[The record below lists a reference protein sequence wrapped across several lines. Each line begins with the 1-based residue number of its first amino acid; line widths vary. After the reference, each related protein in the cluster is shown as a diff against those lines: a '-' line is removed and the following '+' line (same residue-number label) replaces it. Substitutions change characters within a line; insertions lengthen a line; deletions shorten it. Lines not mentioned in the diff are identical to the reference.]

1 MGLWRQRSI
10 GNTLASYGADLR
22 SKKGGAAPTMAQA
35 RRNSAVWACTR
46 LRGDLISSM
55 PVDAYR
61 VIDGI
66 QVEVTKPPVLVTPGG
81 KRWKMQAWLYASQH
95 PLDTLGNV
103 VGLITARDGLGLPA
117 VVELQDMSR
126 VTYCAHA
133 DRPDQWRIDG
143 KYYDLDDVWH
153 ERQYEL
159 AGHPLGLSPIAHAA
173 YSLEKYASAQE
184 FARDWFGGQAIP
196 AASLKN
202 TEKTVPRPA
211 AEEIK
216 DRFRA
221 SVKNGGLFVH
231 GRDWEYSP
239 IQAQI
244 SDANFLESMNAD
256 LVDVCRFLG
265 CPADVID
272 AMVSGQ
278 SVTYASIT
286 QRNLQL
292 LVHNLTAPVKRREE
306 ALSDLLPRPRFVKL
320 NSDAILRMDPET
332 RSRVIGQQVKDRT
345 LAPSEA
351 RALDNRQPF
360 TDEQYAEFD
369 RLFGQPKQTPSTA
382 QTGVPA

>member
-1 MGLWRQRSI
+1 MGLWQQRSAGSTI
-10 GNTLASYGADLR
+10 ADYGAALR
-22 SKKGGAAPTMAQA
+22 SKGGVAPTMKQA
-35 RRNSAVWACTR
+35 RRNSAVWACLR
-46 LRGDLISSM
+46 LRADLISSM

-61 VIDGI
+61 KVDGI
-66 QVEVTKPPVLVTPGG
+66 QVEVAKPPVLVTPGG
-81 KRWKMQAWLYASQH
+81 KRWKMQPWLSASQNS
-95 PLDTLGNV
+95 LDGIGNS

-117 VVELQDMSR
+117 VVELQDMTQ
-126 VTYCAHA
+126 VTYCAHS
-133 DRPDQWRIDG
+133 DRPDRWRIAG
-143 KYYDLDDVWH
+143 EYYDLDDVWH

-159 AGHPLGLSPIAHAA
+159 AGHPLGLSPIAYAA
-173 YSLEKYASAQE
+173 YTLEKYASAQE
-184 FARDWFGGQAIP
+184 FAREWFAGQAIP

-202 TEKTVPRPA
+202 VEKTVPRPA

-221 SVKNGGLFVH
+221 SVSNGGLFVH

-239 IQAQI
+239 IQATT

-292 LVHNLTAPVKRREE
+292 LVHNLTAPVKRRED

-332 RSRVIGQQVKDRT
+332 RSRVIGQQVKDRV

-369 RLFGQPKQTPSTA
+369 RVFGNPNKQTPTTA
-382 QTGVPA
+382 TTGVPA